1 MVLGETTFEDFT
13 LEPLPPKIGCF
24 SDDFEEPNGWAASGL
39 WHYIQNDSSIE
50 NSFGCPTCTQAVA
63 LVGDWKIPNCQSGSQ
78 CVWYGDD
85 NTGSFCINAYTT
97 SVNSGCHGGTTSGT
111 FTSPNIEL
119 DDYDVINLTFWTW
132 WEVESVNPH
141 AYDVLSIHASK
152 NNGPFAQLAKVSPAV
167 DPVGFDKAKKPFTNM
182 GFNTSPEWQQSS
194 YSMAAFKNSNV
205 KIQFRFNS
213 KDGLFNGFRGW
224 LIDNLVVECE

>member
-1 MVLGETTFEDFT
+1 MY
-13 LEPLPPKIGCF
+13 KRQ
-24 SDDFEEPNGWAASGL
+24 
-39 WHYIQNDSSIE
+39 IQNDSNIE

-63 LVGDWKIPNCQSGSQ
+63 LVGDWKIPNCQSGGQ

-85 NTGSFCINAYTT
+85 NTGSFCINASTT

-111 FTSPNIEL
+111 FTSPSIEL

-141 AYDVLSIHASK
+141 AYDVLTIHVSK
-152 NNGPFAQLAKVSPAV
+152 NNGPFVQFAKVSPAS

-182 GFNTSPEWQQSS
+182 GFNTSPEWQPVS
-194 YSMAAFKNSNV
+194 YTHLTLPTICSV
-205 KIQFRFNS
+205 
-213 KDGLFNGFRGW
+213 
-224 LIDNLVVECE
+224 